1 MQSRIK
7 GNRTEKVKEMTT
19 RTLKYGVYVFVLL
32 LTLLNAY
39 VFIHPVT
46 AQTDPAIVVD
56 FRQCANDDLTHG
68 FVFDECHWINS
79 IIQSSNSIYFEGN
92 SVDQRIILSGLD
104 TSSSHTY
111 VLHFE
116 HQFTK
121 AGVHAYD
128 FLTSYVGGDGTIDL
142 DQGNGPA
149 LSAGLNPCGDEIG
162 PPGTLAA
169 TCTSI
174 HTNTHT
180 ALVTLPTDTFNS
192 ADGGSVACPDP
203 TVQVSTKI
211 AAFELTYGSRQVKIF
226 GDAAISG
233 ATISP
238 PSHVTSNGA
247 TLANCQDTGDSYAEY
262 ALQWTTQS
270 GTVMIELAGH
280 LANNGVEAPP
290 GAPST
295 SDWGSGEGSSSISG
309 GPYHFKLMSLDIDA
323 SPTSLGSQDNQIKGA
338 TILVPPP
345 EGTATLVISKDT
357 GQTTI
362 DDLFGFTGTGETGGT
377 SACNPTSTLCPTD
390 ISAFSIQT
398 SGGSGQQQFDI
409 TFNNGAYSVVV
420 TETSLPAGW
429 VKGTASCSN
438 TNDPTTGITLNAG
451 DVVSCVFSNTPPP
464 IPEYPLG
471 LSLLVVAF
479 FGIYMILRR
488 RTR

>member
-32 LTLLNAY
+32 LTLINAY

-46 AQTDPAIVVD
+46 AQADPAVSVD
-56 FRQCANDDLTHG
+56 FRQCADNDLTHG

-92 SVDQRIILSGLD
+92 SVNQRIILSNLD
-104 TSSSHTY
+104 TSTTHTY
-111 VLHFE
+111 TLQFE

-121 AGVHAYD
+121 AGIHAYD
-128 FLTSYVGGDGTIDL
+128 FLTSYVGGDGSLDL
-142 DQGNGPA
+142 DQTNGPS
-149 LSAGLNPCGDEIG
+149 LSAGLNPCGPDIAG
-162 PPGTLAA
+162 SLTSV
-169 TCTSI
+169 CTDI
-174 HTNTHT
+174 HTSAHT
-180 ALVTLPTDTFNS
+180 ALATLPTDSFLSDN
-192 ADGGSVACPDP
+192 GGSCSNP
-203 TVQVSTKI
+203 TDLVSTKI
-211 AAFELTYGSRQVKIF
+211 TEFETGFTPPPREVKLF
-226 GDAAISG
+226 GDASITG
-233 ATISP
+233 AAVGTP
-238 PSHVTSNGA
+238 QHVTSNGA
-247 TLANCQDTGDSYAEY
+247 VVPDCGDTGDTYTMYS
-262 ALQWTTQS
+262 LSWTTS
-270 GTVMIELAGH
+270 SSSVLIELAGH
-280 LANNGVEAPP
+280 LAVGTDTAGW
-290 GAPST
+290 GA
-295 SDWGSGEGSSSISG
+295 GEGSSSISG
-309 GPYHFKLMSLDIDA
+309 GPYHFKLLGLGIDSGSA
-323 SPTSLGSQDNQIKGA
+323 SLGSQDNQIKGA

-345 EGTATLVISKDT
+345 EGKATLVISKDT

-398 SGGSGQQQFDI
+398 TGGSGQQQFDI